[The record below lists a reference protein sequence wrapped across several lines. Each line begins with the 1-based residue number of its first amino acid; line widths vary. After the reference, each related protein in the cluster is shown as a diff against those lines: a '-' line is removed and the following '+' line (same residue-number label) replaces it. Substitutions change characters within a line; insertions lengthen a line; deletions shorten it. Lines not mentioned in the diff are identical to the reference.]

1 MEDLSDCTRKAANL
15 WQYIL
20 TQLSTAE
27 YRSARRMVIMA
38 ASTMRTKRRELS
50 EHSSVRTNYL
60 SRKRSHVALLTI
72 FWQLLKSKKEENS
85 PNLPPCTA
93 DSCNEPQ
100 LPGSQSP
107 AIIIIIIIIIIICNR
122 LKPLSYPS
130 TGRTTQIPVCCW
142 TSCSRCASWSS
153 PSAAGW
159 TLSWWSSCHLKM
171 ERIRRFSTKNMKYIP
186 QRLLKMGKAA
196 SSSVFCLK
204 CNQFERNE
212 SSTLQQ
218 SAQNMWDTFSF
229 PFMPILHQQLRFG
242 DASKKCSS
250 LRTLCL
256 PSFRWSLLPQSAR
269 EAKSFW
275 QPCSEHFSPANDRA
289 AKFEKGQHLNDFFA
303 EQKVCMFSCSVIN
316 VSQHSKYS
324 RQLNSGWAV
333 CTCVSCLQ
341 MCLLS
346 PPWDSGNVYLLWP
359 LACLC
364 TRCCCLNVVHIVQT
378 CVSVCSPHE
387 TSVFSCPVARLV
399 ARPRQQQQQQ
409 ESRPGSRKAA
419 AAKERL
425 QVCTVLEPFSAGAN
439 LSFNLH
445 CSFSTQLDCLVVQ
458 LLFRCG
464 TISGTCPCAYNQKI
478 TSTRFSLSLPFI
490 GVMKLDGL

>member
-1 MEDLSDCTRKAANL
+1 M
-15 WQYIL
+15 
-20 TQLSTAE
+20 
-27 YRSARRMVIMA
+27 
-38 ASTMRTKRRELS
+38 
-50 EHSSVRTNYL
+50 
-60 SRKRSHVALLTI
+60 
-72 FWQLLKSKKEENS
+72 
-85 PNLPPCTA
+85 
-93 DSCNEPQ
+93 
-100 LPGSQSP
+100 
-107 AIIIIIIIIIIICNR
+107 
-122 LKPLSYPS
+122 
-130 TGRTTQIPVCCW
+130 
-142 TSCSRCASWSS
+142 
-153 PSAAGW
+153 
-159 TLSWWSSCHLKM
+159 
-171 ERIRRFSTKNMKYIP
+171 KNMKYIP

-229 PFMPILHQQLRFG
+229 HCVEHFYQELRFR

-256 PSFRWSLLPQSAR
+256 LSFRWSLLSQSAR

-275 QPCSEHFSPANDRA
+275 QPCSEHFSPAKDREIWERSTSQSFLCGTESLYVFLLCH
-289 AKFEKGQHLNDFFA
+289 K
-303 EQKVCMFSCSVIN
+303 CFSTFKIF
-316 VSQHSKYS
+316 KATEFW
-324 RQLNSGWAV
+324 L
-333 CTCVSCLQ
+333 SCLH

-346 PPWDSGNVYLLWP
+346 PNVSPVSSWDNGNVYLLWP

-490 GVMKLDGL
+490 SVMKLDGL

>member
-1 MEDLSDCTRKAANL
+1 MQPIWTKWIVNIAAKRTEYVGHVFLSLCGAFL
-15 WQYIL
+15 
-20 TQLSTAE
+20 
-27 YRSARRMVIMA
+27 
-38 ASTMRTKRRELS
+38 
-50 EHSSVRTNYL
+50 
-60 SRKRSHVALLTI
+60 
-72 FWQLLKSKKEENS
+72 
-85 PNLPPCTA
+85 
-93 DSCNEPQ
+93 
-100 LPGSQSP
+100 
-107 AIIIIIIIIIIICNR
+107 
-122 LKPLSYPS
+122 
-130 TGRTTQIPVCCW
+130 
-142 TSCSRCASWSS
+142 
-153 PSAAGW
+153 
-159 TLSWWSSCHLKM
+159 
-171 ERIRRFSTKNMKYIP
+171 
-186 QRLLKMGKAA
+186 
-196 SSSVFCLK
+196 
-204 CNQFERNE
+204 
-212 SSTLQQ
+212 
-218 SAQNMWDTFSF
+218 
-229 PFMPILHQQLRFG
+229 PILHQQLRFR

-256 PSFRWSLLPQSAR
+256 LSFRLSLLRNPPEKLNLFGNPVQNI
-269 EAKSFW
+269 
-275 QPCSEHFSPANDRA
+275 SPRQKIT
-289 AKFEKGQHLNDFFA
+289 KFEKGQHLNHFFA

-316 VSQHSKYS
+316 VSQHSKYA

-346 PPWDSGNVYLLWP
+346 PPWDNGNVYLLWP

-445 CSFSTQLDCLVVQ
+445 CSFLHPTG
-458 LLFRCG
+458 LLG
-464 TISGTCPCAYNQKI
+464 CPA
-478 TSTRFSLSLPFI
+478 SF
-490 GVMKLDGL
+490 